1 MRMAVFDDIIDSL
14 FETSGTLVALFD
26 PQDILRRSNAAFR
39 DAYGIAEDE
48 TLSWAQIVRRN
59 FEQRRGVAFTT
70 DDFEHWLT
78 SARSRRG
85 KIPYRAFE
93 TDITD
98 GRWLWMTETVS
109 PAGWMLCIASDIT
122 ELRTGER
129 SLRQDRDS
137 ARKAS
142 QTDELT
148 GISNRRHCMS
158 VLQETVA
165 KANKNEAGDAC
176 AVLLDIDRFKQIND
190 SFGHQFGDAVLID
203 FATSVQ
209 RNLRPADSFG
219 RVGGEEFMLVLPQL
233 GPAVAELLIERLFK
247 QVGRPG
253 CLPSQPNFHYS
264 FSAGLTLIRPGDTP
278 AEVYRRADAAL
289 YEAKTG
295 GRGRQMSA

>member
-1 MRMAVFDDIIDSL
+1 MALFGNITESL

-26 PQDILRRSNAAFR
+26 PQDILRRSNAAYR
-39 DAYGIAEDE
+39 EAYGVAADE
-48 TLSWAQIVRRN
+48 AISWAEIVRRN
-59 FEQRRGVAFTT
+59 FEQRRGVAFATG
-70 DDFEHWLT
+70 DFEHWLT

-85 KIPYRAFE
+85 KTAYRAFE

-109 PAGWMLCIASDIT
+109 PTGWMLCIASDIT

-148 GISNRRHCMS
+148 GISNRRYCMS
-158 VLQETVA
+158 VLQEAITQA
-165 KANKNEAGDAC
+165 SRGEAGETCVA
-176 AVLLDIDRFKQIND
+176 LLDIDRFKQIND
-190 SFGHQFGDAVLID
+190 RFGHQFGDAVLID
-203 FATSVQ
+203 FSKSVQ

-219 RVGGEEFMLVLPQL
+219 RVGGEEFMLILPQL
-233 GPAVAELLIERLFK
+233 GPAAAELLIERLFRA
-247 QVGRPG
+247 VGRPG
-253 CLPSQPNFHYS
+253 SLPSQPSLHYS
-264 FSAGLTLIRPGDTP
+264 FSAGLTQIRPGDTL
-278 AEVYRRADAAL
+278 AEVYHRADAAL
-289 YEAKTG
+289 YDAKVG

>member
-1 MRMAVFDDIIDSL
+1 MRTVVFGNIIESL

-39 DAYGIAEDE
+39 EAYGITEDE

-59 FEQRRGVAFTT
+59 FEQRRGVAFAT

-85 KIPYRAFE
+85 KTPYRAFE

-109 PAGWMLCIASDIT
+109 PAGWMLCVASDIT

-158 VLQETVA
+158 VLQGTIG
-165 KANKNEAGDAC
+165 KANAGEVGETCIA
-176 AVLLDIDRFKQIND
+176 LLDIDRFKQIND
-190 SFGHQFGDAVLID
+190 RFGHQFGDAVLID
-203 FATSVQ
+203 FGTSVQ

-219 RVGGEEFMLVLPQL
+219 RVGGEEFLLILPQL
-233 GPAVAELLIERLFK
+233 GPVAAELLIERLFK
-247 QVGRPG
+247 RIGRPG
-253 CLPSQPNFHYS
+253 CLPSEPNFHYS
-264 FSAGLTLIRPGDTP
+264 FSAGLTQIRLGDTL
-278 AEVYRRADAAL
+278 AEVYHRADAAL
-289 YEAKTG
+289 YEAKIG

>member
-1 MRMAVFDDIIDSL
+1 MAVFGDIIESL

-39 DAYGIAEDE
+39 EAYGVAEDE
-48 TLSWAQIVRRN
+48 TISWAEIVRRN
-59 FEQRRGVAFTT
+59 FEQSRGVAFATG
-70 DDFEHWLT
+70 DFEHWLT

-85 KIPYRAFE
+85 KTPYRAFE

-158 VLQETVA
+158 VLQEAVA
-165 KANKNEAGDAC
+165 KTKEGQGSAAC
-176 AVLLDIDRFKQIND
+176 VVLLDIDRFKQIND
-190 SFGHQFGDAVLID
+190 RFGHQFGDAVLID
-203 FATSVQ
+203 FGKAVQ
-209 RNLRPADSFG
+209 KNLRPADSFG
-219 RVGGEEFMLVLPQL
+219 RVGGEEFLLILPQI
-233 GPAVAELLIERLFK
+233 GSGAAELLIERLFK

-253 CLPSQPNFHYS
+253 CLPLEPNFHYS
-264 FSAGLTLIRPGDTP
+264 FSAGLTQIRPGDTL
-278 AEVYRRADAAL
+278 AEVYHRADAAL

>member
-1 MRMAVFDDIIDSL
+1 MAVFDDIIESL
-14 FETSGTLVALFD
+14 FETSGTFVALFD
-26 PQDILRRSNAAFR
+26 PQDILRRSNAAYR
-39 DAYGIAEDE
+39 EAYGVAEGE
-48 TLSWAQIVRRN
+48 EVSWTQIVRRN
-59 FEQRRGVAFTT
+59 FEQRRGVAFATA
-70 DDFEHWLT
+70 DFEHWLT

-85 KIPYRAFE
+85 KSPYRAFE
-93 TDITD
+93 TDVTD

-158 VLQETVA
+158 MLQETIAKVNAGEGGETSVA
-165 KANKNEAGDAC
+165 
-176 AVLLDIDRFKQIND
+176 LLDIDRFKQIND
-190 SFGHQFGDAVLID
+190 RFGHQSGDAVLID
-203 FATSVQ
+203 FGKSVQ

-219 RVGGEEFMLVLPQL
+219 RVGGEEFMLILPQL
-233 GPAVAELLIERLFK
+233 GPAAAELLIERLFRS
-247 QVGRPG
+247 VGRPG
-253 CLPSQPNFHYS
+253 CLPLEPSFQYS
-264 FSAGLTLIRPGDTP
+264 FSAGLTQIRPGDTLT
-278 AEVYRRADAAL
+278 EVYHRADAAL